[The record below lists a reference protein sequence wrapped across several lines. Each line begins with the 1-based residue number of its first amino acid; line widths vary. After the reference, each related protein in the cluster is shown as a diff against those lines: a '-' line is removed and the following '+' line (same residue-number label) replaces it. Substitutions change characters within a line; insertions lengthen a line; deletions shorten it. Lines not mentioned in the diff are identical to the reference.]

1 MKSASEKLFLDLHTM
16 SAPSGEERT
25 LGAAA
30 QVERARWC
38 CRRFDSDTHSGTV
51 GQCHSHGLGLI
62 SLWAARERLP
72 PRIAAFPT
80 PPQND
85 NSECVFRNQKRAS
98 ESRHTHREK
107 ARWDWLK
114 PVPTP

>member
-1 MKSASEKLFLDLHTM
+1 MVLTKL
-16 SAPSGEERT
+16 R
-25 LGAAA
+25 
-30 QVERARWC
+30 VN
-38 CRRFDSDTHSGTV
+38 
-51 GQCHSHGLGLI
+51 LGLTI
-62 SLWAARERLP
+62 ATMVEYHHDS
-72 PRIAAFPT
+72 AAFPT

>member
-1 MKSASEKLFLDLHTM
+1 MRPWNVPLLVAVQ
-16 SAPSGEERT
+16 APAKG
-25 LGAAA
+25 
-30 QVERARWC
+30 
-38 CRRFDSDTHSGTV
+38 
-51 GQCHSHGLGLI
+51 
-62 SLWAARERLP
+62 
-72 PRIAAFPT
+72 AAFPT

-98 ESRHTHREK
+98 ESRHTHRER